1 MTDILKE
8 LQEMIE
14 PPSYFDDKWAHDN
27 ITEACKEIEKLRQ
40 ENAKLKDALSGL
52 IPWAGELPSGPR
64 WATQEAKERN
74 REMFSIALENACACF
89 ESR

>member
-14 PPSYFDDKWAHDN
+14 SPSYFDDKWAHDN
-27 ITEACKEIEKLRQ
+27 V
-40 ENAKLKDALSGL
+40 KLKDALSGL